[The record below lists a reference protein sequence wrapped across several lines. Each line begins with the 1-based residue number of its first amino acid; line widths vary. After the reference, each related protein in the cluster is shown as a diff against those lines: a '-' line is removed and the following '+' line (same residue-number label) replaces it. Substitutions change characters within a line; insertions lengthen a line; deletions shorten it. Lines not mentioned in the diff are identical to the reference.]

1 MIFLDYILLIISAL
15 GFGSN
20 YIPIKKYLSGDR
32 MFFQFI
38 FCSSIFFSGILTAI
52 YTNCEFY
59 RYH

>member
-20 YIPIKKYLSGDR
+20 YIPIKKYSSGDK

-38 FCSSIFFSGILTAI
+38 FCSSIFFLE
-52 YTNCEFY
+52 Y
-59 RYH
+59 